1 MLNVSIVLYHPD
13 WQQITTLCTE
23 LLRAS
28 LLRAVYLVDNSPE
41 QAEQSVLDSLNML
54 PRRTHY
60 TQIKYIW
67 NKGGN
72 LGYGAAH
79 NIAIRHSIYEH
90 TLCHLVMNSDIQVHA
105 EDIDR
110 LHTFIEKNPQVGCV
124 MPRVVYPDGQIQYLC
139 KLLPTPLD
147 VFGRRFLPAWL
158 MKSRNR
164 RYELRDSGYNRM
176 LNVPYLSGC
185 FLFLRTEAVRQA
197 RLFDER
203 YFMYPEDIDLVRTIH
218 RDWLT
223 LFLPDI
229 TIVHDHAR
237 ASYHSL
243 RMTWIHIINL
253 CRYFNKWGWFFDR
266 ERRLV
271 NRLTLEQ
278 LSSPTAS

>member
-1 MLNVSIVLYHPD
+1 MFNVSIVLYKPD
-13 WQQITTLCTE
+13 MAQVMTLCAE
-23 LLRAS
+23 VLRAEKLRS
-28 LLRAVYLVDNSPE
+28 IYLLDNSSEPVTCNE
-41 QAEQSVLDSLNML
+41 WPNRV
-54 PRRTHY
+54 
-60 TQIKYIW
+60 KYIF
-67 NKGGN
+67 NNTN

-79 NIAIRHSIYEH
+79 NIAIRRSIYEH

-105 EDIDR
+105 EDLDN
-110 LHTFIEKNPQVGCV
+110 LHDFIKKNPQVGSV
-124 MPRVVYPDGQIQYLC
+124 MPKVVYPDGQLQYLC

-185 FLFLRTEAVRQA
+185 FMFLRTEAVRQA

-203 YFMYPEDIDLVRTIH
+203 YFMYPEDIDLTRTIH

-237 ASYHSL
+237 ASYKSL
-243 RMTWIHIINL
+243 RMTWIHIVNM

-266 ERRLV
+266 ERRIV
-271 NRLTLEQ
+271 NRLTLGQ
-278 LSSPTAS
+278 IYPPKAL

>member
-1 MLNVSIVLYHPD
+1 MVS
-13 WQQITTLCTE
+13 
-23 LLRAS
+23 LRS
-28 LLRAVYLVDNSPE
+28 LYLVDNSPM
-41 QAEQSVLDSLNML
+41 QADPLLVSTLDTL
-54 PRRTHY
+54 PRRTGRS
-60 TQIKYIW
+60 QIKYIW
-67 NKGGN
+67 NNGTN

-79 NIAIRHSIYEH
+79 NIAIRRSIYEH

-105 EDIDR
+105 EDLDS
-110 LHTFIEKNPQVGCV
+110 LHDFIKKNPHVGSV
-124 MPRVVYPDGQIQYLC
+124 MPKVVYPDGQLQYLC

-176 LNVPYLSGC
+176 LNVPYLSGS
-185 FLFLRTEAVRQA
+185 FMFLRTEAVRQA

-203 YFMYPEDIDLVRTIH
+203 YFMYPEDIDLTRTIH

-237 ASYHSL
+237 ASYKSL
-243 RMTWIHIINL
+243 RMTWIHIVNM

-266 ERRLV
+266 ERRIV
-271 NRLTLEQ
+271 NRLTLGQ
-278 LSSPTAS
+278 IYPPKAL

>member
-1 MLNVSIVLYHPD
+1 MLNISIVLYHPD
-13 WQQITTLCTE
+13 WQQLNSLCAG
-23 LLRAS
+23 LLQVAN
-28 LLRAVYLVDNSPE
+28 LRSIYLIDNSPVK
-41 QAEQSVLDSLNML
+41 AEQTHIDAINSL
-54 PRRTHY
+54 PHRTHVP
-60 TQIKYIW
+60 QVKYLW
-67 NKGGN
+67 NNGNN

-79 NIAIRHSIYEH
+79 NIAIRHSVYER
-90 TLCHLVMNSDIQVHA
+90 TRYHLVMNSDIKVHA

-110 LHTFIEKNPQVGCV
+110 LHTFMEKNRQVGCV

-139 KLLPTPLD
+139 KLLPTPFD

-158 MKSRNR
+158 MKRRNNI
-164 RYELRDSGYNRM
+164 YELRDSGYNRM

-185 FLFLRTEAVRQA
+185 FLFLRTEAVLQA

-203 YFMYPEDIDLVRTIH
+203 YFMYPEDVDLVRTIH
-218 RDWLT
+218 RSWLT

-229 TIVHDHAR
+229 TITHDHTR

-243 RMTWIHIINL
+243 RMTWIHIVNL